1 MLLAVWL
8 YLVFNC
14 TIGY

>member
-1 MLLAVWL
+1 ML

-14 TIGY
+14 CSSS